1 MCLVGAQGEG
11 AAAALSGEEEL
22 AVAAVAALGAAAAV
36 SESGGGAAAR
46 GRWHIPPRP
55 FVLWLAHPVPCPTDS
70 CRSLG
75 SRASSSPPK
84 THTRTASGAEPERT
98 FFISVFT
105 RDAARSSRGRGGSR
119 RRASGLARSR
129 ITHTRRTRDTAG
141 HTWQG
146 TSIFFYGTV
155 AEKHVNTR
163 VPTRDAKVKRTLWVI
178 HPVEPDLR
186 IKLIGRRRAR
196 VEATGAS
203 GLRQP

>member
-84 THTRTASGAEPERT
+84 NPHTHRERGGAGAHVLYFSFHVTRG
-98 FFISVFT
+98 
-105 RDAARSSRGRGGSR
+105 SRGRGPPRLGPR
-119 RRASGLARSR
+119 PLAHH
-129 ITHTRRTRDTAG
+129 THTSDTRHGRLHMAG
-141 HTWQG
+141 DYLLLWH
-146 TSIFFYGTV
+146 SSRK
-155 AEKHVNTR
+155 ARKHAGSE
-163 VPTRDAKVKRTLWVI
+163 TRDAKVKRTLI